1 VNKKPY
7 EAGYKQPTWK
17 HQDEPYQNIKQL
29 FAEELQKV
37 VFVTEGGVTKSTTK
51 AAVIA
56 AQLVNRAM
64 AGDRTLLLLLL
75 KIAGDL
81 PPPAA
86 GEASVFRLTPEEQ
99 ELIDIVKK
107 RTETK
112 VVAEREPWPR
122 F

>member
-56 AQLVNRAM
+56 AQWSTERWQA
-64 AGDRTLLLLLL
+64 
-75 KIAGDL
+75 I
-81 PPPAA
+81 
-86 GEASVFRLTPEEQ
+86 
-99 ELIDIVKK
+99 ELYCCCC
-107 RTETK
+107 
-112 VVAEREPWPR
+112 
-122 F
+122 